1 MNKIRLDLN
10 LLEVFCHVYDEGN
23 FSRAAQ
29 KLHLTQSTVSGHI
42 KNLEAY
48 IGARLFDRLP
58 RRIVPTQAGKILYR
72 RGCSILEEKEA
83 TRREL
88 QNLLNCTGGS
98 LTICGSTIPGEY
110 LLPQIMVRYHVRFPG
125 VKVQLQISDS
135 QTTCNEVLGG
145 KVELGFA
152 GAKLEA
158 VGLEFHHFA
167 ADELVLAVPNSQEWR
182 RITSITPDLLATQPF
197 LAREAGSGTRTAFE
211 KQVGLSLNDFNV
223 VGCFNSANAIKEALR
238 AGLGVS
244 VLSLLTIKSEIANGE
259 LRTVQI
265 EGLGKLHRDF
275 FAVVNNKMTL
285 SPIAAAFLD
294 CALTRA
300 TRAARTA

>member
-1 MNKIRLDLN
+1 
-10 LLEVFCHVYDEGN
+10 VYEEGY

-58 RRIVPTQAGKILYR
+58 RRIVPTQAGQILYR
-72 RGCSILEEKEA
+72 RGCSILDEKEA

-88 QNLLNCTGGS
+88 QNLLNCTEGS
-98 LTICGSTIPGEY
+98 LTICCSTIPGEY
-110 LLPQIMVRYHVRFPG
+110 LLPQIMARYHVRFPG

-135 QTTCNEVLGG
+135 QSTCNEVLRG

-152 GAKLEA
+152 GAKLDG

-182 RITSITPDLLATQPF
+182 GITSITPDLLATQPF

-223 VGCFNSANAIKEALR
+223 VGCFSSANAIKEAVR

-244 VLSLLTIKSEIANGE
+244 VISLLTIKSEIANGE
-259 LRTVQI
+259 LHTVQI
-265 EGLGKLHRDF
+265 EGLGKIHRDF
-275 FAVVNNKMTL
+275 FAVVNNKLTM
-285 SPIAAAFLD
+285 SPLATAFLD
-294 CALTRA
+294 CALTRS